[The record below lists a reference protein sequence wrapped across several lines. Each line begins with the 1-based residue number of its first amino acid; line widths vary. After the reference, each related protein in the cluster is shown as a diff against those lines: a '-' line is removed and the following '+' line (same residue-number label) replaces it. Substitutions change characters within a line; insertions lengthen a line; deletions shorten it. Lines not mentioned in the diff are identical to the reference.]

1 MVDIYKSDKV
11 VKTKSGWKVVT
22 DKGDYPES
30 IDLREFY
37 SYYPEN
43 TKGVNIVA
51 NSTWTGWENQSIYSS
66 HYNDTITALYANH
79 NIYLYGTGS
88 KKVKTGD
95 FYDLIRIYNTGKNTI
110 NLANGDSFVYIQSP
124 SSINDI
130 TTGVDKDIYQIQG
143 GTNKIT
149 DKGGENKFYINA
161 TYSKNN
167 ITLKGEKN
175 TFEQVLNS
183 TNTIKTGNGE
193 GIFNFGKDSINNVK
207 TGNGVNTFTLENN
220 SISAIVTG
228 SGDDTF
234 NISLSGRGVANI
246 KSGKGTD
253 TLNITD
259 TYSSSWMDSKITA
272 DLGDGVDYVY
282 ITPTSDTSEYTAYTD
297 IKTGSGDDNV
307 EISAGL
313 INKINTGAGKDYIVV
328 KNTTKTTSLSTIKA
342 GNDSDTI
349 RLNGGTSVVYGENGE
364 DEITATGGINT
375 IYGGSGVDT
384 IISSGGQNIIYSGAG
399 KDKIVLTSGTN
410 SIYADGDI
418 VSIIDGNNAIHTVK
432 GGNKINVQGGTLNRI
447 YLEKGNNT
455 VNIKAT
461 TDEDVSSNADINITA
476 GKNTINIEGK
486 LNKTWVNSTLKNQT
500 VNVLEGSSKNKFY
513 GSDVSEIYNITGGV
527 DNELYGR
534 EGNDIFNI
542 KNGSNFI
549 YGDEGNDIFNITGG
563 VDNILYGGDGVDTFN
578 IKGGGGSQVQYKG
591 DNGDDI
597 YNLYNSSSATIIEYN
612 GSNTYNI
619 KKGYS
624 GKTQIWYQVEKTT
637 DKMVFDKSYKLTNAN
652 NVKND
657 VITSNSSNV
666 TIYSNYDTSDT
677 NSFGD
682 EIIFTIDVKNEIK
695 DKVIDNDK
703 SIVLLTPDMITTYN
717 VGGKNY
723 TLDLTTLKQELAGWF
738 TGHSAY
744 ANKSTD
750 YVLSNG
756 SEADIQS
763 LMAVYTKDTADCFIK
778 I

>member
-1 MVDIYKSDKV
+1 MVDIYESDKV
-11 VKTKSGWKVVT
+11 VKAKKGWQVVT
-22 DKGDYPES
+22 NKGDYPEY
-30 IDLREFY
+30 IDLQEFY
-37 SYYPEN
+37 KYYPEN

-51 NSTWTGWENQSIYSS
+51 NSTWTGYDNQSIHSS

-79 NIYLYGTGS
+79 KIYLYGIGS
-88 KKVKTGD
+88 KKVTTGD
-95 FYDLIRIYNTGKNTI
+95 FYDLIRIYNSNKNTI
-110 NLANGDSFVYIQSP
+110 NLGNGDSFVYIQSP
-124 SSINDI
+124 SSINNI

-149 DKGGENKFYINA
+149 DKGGENKFYINV

-167 ITLKGEKN
+167 IALKGEKN

-234 NISLSGRGVANI
+234 NISLSGRGTANI

-282 ITPTSDTSEYTAYTD
+282 IAPTSDTSEYTAYTD

-612 GSNTYNI
+612 GSKTYNI

-666 TIYSNYDTSDT
+666 TIYSNYDTSDV

-682 EIIFTIDVKNEIK
+682 EIIFTVDVKNEIK

-723 TLDLTTLKQELAGWF
+723 TLDLTTLKQDLAGWF